1 MVFKD
6 CLKKASKSW
15 FSPLS
20 VFSQP
25 ILHLLILCR
34 CYQCLAIKP
43 SIRKNRRQNLRKK
56 PDVFI
61 FMSKDMFTLYWIA
74 FLADGKIYP
83 VCIVWTLIWY
93 VTLDLRDRC
102 RAASLRY
109 SIRTQIFVL
118 ICKSPIRYSFCAG
131 AKATRYSVNS
141 LVRLKRQIS

>member
-20 VFSQP
+20 VFSQL

-43 SIRKNRRQNLRKK
+43 SIRKNRRQNLRKNLMYSFSCLRTCLHYTGQ
-56 PDVFI
+56 P
-61 FMSKDMFTLYWIA
+61 
-74 FLADGKIYP
+74 FLPTETSILL
-83 VCIVWTLIWY
+83 CIVWTLIWY

-118 ICKSPIRYSFCAG
+118 ICKSPIRYGFCVG
-131 AKATRYSVNS
+131 AKATQCSVNS
-141 LVRLKRQIS
+141 LIHNVKV